1 MILYALVTLALA
13 STGTA
18 AVCLYYDP
26 NFNP

>member
-1 MILYALVTLALA
+1 MILYALVALALA